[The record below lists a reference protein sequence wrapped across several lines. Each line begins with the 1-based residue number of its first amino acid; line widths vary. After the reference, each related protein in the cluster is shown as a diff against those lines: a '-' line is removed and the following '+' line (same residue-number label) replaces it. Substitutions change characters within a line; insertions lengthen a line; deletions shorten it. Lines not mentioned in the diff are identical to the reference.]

1 MVCTK
6 SSFHK
11 WNDGQWTF
19 DFRAESK
26 SASAANL
33 PSDSRSSRGSGSMTI
48 MFYVVSETEDMIIP
62 EPLRLEW
69 RVEECMELAHPEN
82 SDIWLDIMALLDC
95 MPSFPNDAFAIS
107 SRVKMSSEASEFML
121 IRDAEMS
128 NENAA
133 DDDEGHHAESLMML
147 AAVIEK
153 NVMFE
158 ELQGLEDA
166 SKICTVCQEELQTG
180 VVTGQMPCKHVFHKE
195 CIEKWMLRSNNCP
208 VCRFKLPDT

>member
-1 MVCTK
+1 MQSDTMVCTK

-33 PSDSRSSRGSGSMTI
+33 PSDSRSSRSSGSMTI

-95 MPSFPNDAFAIS
+95 MPSFPNDARDILKS
-107 SRVKMSSEASEFML
+107 QMSSEASEFMRIVSRHNHQTVKMWL
-121 IRDAEMS
+121 EIRLYIHSSVDALSQELRQAVLDFNNSYRYVETS
-128 NENAA
+128 NEDAA
-133 DDDEGHHAESLMML
+133 DNDEGHDAESLLML
-147 AAVIEK
+147 ATVIEK
-153 NVMFE
+153 NVSS
-158 ELQGLEDA
+158 L
-166 SKICTVCQEELQTG
+166 KNQTLHND
-180 VVTGQMPCKHVFHKE
+180 Q
-195 CIEKWMLRSNNCP
+195 
-208 VCRFKLPDT
+208 